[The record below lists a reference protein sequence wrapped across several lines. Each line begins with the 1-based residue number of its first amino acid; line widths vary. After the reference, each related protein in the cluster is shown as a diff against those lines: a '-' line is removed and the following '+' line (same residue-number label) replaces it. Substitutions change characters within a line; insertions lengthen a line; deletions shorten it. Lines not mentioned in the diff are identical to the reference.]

1 MSSKFLIKSFDR
13 RFLLGILALIFMLI
27 MILSDVTLSQENQ
40 AGKQEVL
47 HKASLRWMQVG
58 MQQYQSNQFTD
69 AELSFRRARVFKKY
83 LTTAEREQLDEYLA
97 NARNAIIEGKP
108 AIASSQPADESVEP
122 NQPVKA
128 EVNAEKVKDS
138 RLPIEE
144 GRQQAAEGLDKI
156 SGQPSKRKEK
166 SVDAAEP
173 GASEI
178 QAKAEST
185 NVVVLVDNGSL
196 NDKLMQLSSWL
207 TENRRNI
214 LMVGLPLLAVL
225 VIISRLKRPRI
236 KPGRRIYTDHVPAS
250 SSFIGSRLNDSG
262 ENRRSGKG
270 SKKARSAPAAAPKPK
285 RKSFTQ
291 STEHWKKEP
300 VGLTLVPDK
309 SFRTDENWPQQKD
322 KFETVESVETIEDE
336 KPAAPE
342 PQQKQCT
349 RCKQMK
355 DLSEFYKNK
364 STRDGLARWCKE
376 CKKEYRKNH
385 TDAKK

>member
-173 GASEI
+173 GAAEI

-185 NVVVLVDNGSL
+185 NVAVLVDNGSL

-225 VIISRLKRPRI
+225 VIISQLKRPRI
-236 KPGRRIYTDHVPAS
+236 KPGRGIYTNHVPAN

-262 ENRRSGKG
+262 EKRRAHKG
-270 SKKARSAPAAAPKPK
+270 SKKARSAPVAAPKPK

-309 SFRTDENWPQQKD
+309 SFQTDENWPQQKD
-322 KFETVESVETIEDE
+322 KFETVETVEDE

-349 RCKQMK
+349 KIGR
-355 DLSEFYKNK
+355 
-364 STRDGLARWCKE
+364 A
-376 CKKEYRKNH
+376 H
-385 TDAKK
+385 V